1 MEKGRPGTFAQFHT
15 PLLFFIMVN
24 IFAKALNG
32 QIRYVFLITYAGRR
46 IPAASENDTGRD
58 KGSKKH
64 NLLICQELSRKS
76 KGGI

>member
-1 MEKGRPGTFAQFHT
+1 MSAFAVKYQ
-15 PLLFFIMVN
+15 LGMYLFM
-24 IFAKALNG
+24 FAPFCGGVLGNYG
-32 QIRYVFLITYAGRR
+32 IS
-46 IPAASENDTGRD
+46 AASENDTGRD